1 MDADSSRLLAAAL
14 LSICLLIFLAARLG
28 MTPFLAL
35 ILASLAMG
43 LGGGLAPAAVATHFQ
58 QGMGAMLGDIA
69 AVIAM
74 GAILGRLLE
83 KSGAARVIARRL
95 LPASATSG
103 AGWRVAGIAFL
114 IGLPVF
120 FGVGLV
126 LLIPIVMTMAA
137 EARLPLARLGLPL
150 VVGLSVSHG
159 FTPPHP
165 GPMAAIAALGADT
178 GRTLLWGVLIGLPI
192 AFVCGPLL
200 GSRLAD
206 RFAPA
211 APPPPPAEGNNPG
224 EAPGNPP
231 SFGPSMLVV
240 LLPVALMLLST
251 CAAWILPAGGGLAAA
266 AQFAGQPLVALL
278 AATLLGLAVLGA
290 GWSRAQLRGW
300 CEDCLGPIAGILLVV
315 GAGGGFNRVLL
326 ASGVGGAVAAWA
338 GAVGLSPIMLGWL
351 AAAGIRVATGSA
363 TVAVTTAAGLVAPM
377 LASAPHLS
385 KELLVLAM
393 ASGSL
398 ILSHVND
405 GGFWLVKEY
414 LKLDLPQTFKTWTV
428 VETAI
433 SLLGLL
439 AVLFLNALVGG

>member
-95 LPASATSG
+95 LPASATAG

-206 RFAPA
+206 RFAPS
-211 APPPPPAEGNNPG
+211 APPPLPEDANSG
-224 EAPGNPP
+224 EAAGTSPG
-231 SFGPSMLVV
+231 FGPSMLVV

-251 CAAWILPAGGGLAAA
+251 CAAWVLPAGGALAAA

-278 AATLLGLAVLGA
+278 AATLLGIAVLGA
-290 GWSRAQLRGW
+290 GHSRAQLRGW

-326 ASGVGGAVAAWA
+326 ASGVGGAVATWA
-338 GAVGLSPIMLGWL
+338 GTVGLSPIMLGWL

-377 LASAPHLS
+377 LASAPHVS

-414 LKLDLPQTFKTWTV
+414 LKLDLAQTFRTWTV

-433 SLLGLL
+433 SLFGLL